1 MCKEG
6 VLKFKKGDLVV
17 WPLPSVAGGPE
28 WRGIVVKG
36 PVPRGGVHRWP
47 APVVVVQWLID
58 DAPACSEISTHVL
71 KKLDVGSV

>member
-6 VLKFKKGDLVV
+6 VLKFKPGDLVV
-17 WPLPSVAGGPE
+17 WPLPSLAGGPE

-36 PVPRGGVHRWP
+36 PVQRWP

-58 DAPACSEISTHVL
+58 DAPKCSEHSTHVL
-71 KKLDVGSV
+71 KKLEVESV